1 MMPNAWQYRLFILSK
16 DGVLTYYDTEV
27 PENKDI
33 FESKERGRIDL
44 RAVKYELLTEATEG
58 APSPHTIIIAPDESE
73 KWKLCADTKED
84 HIRWWK
90 AIEKFSHE
98 HTETKA
104 AHLNIQS
111 DDDFDMASPRN
122 SRTRKSQILNSRSI
136 DPDVTA
142 VSNVA
147 TPLASTQ
154 GTSSFGAFPTSA
166 LPTTTS
172 TKPKSSSRKG
182 GLRVGKET
190 AMLSQEWIEW
200 ALVMVIVNLCLLGII
215 RTTAV
220 LDRVVY
226 VGVLNL
232 VVAHSL
238 YLRAHRCTSSVTSA
252 LAAASSTAAS
262 VVATT
267 STELTA
273 VATAAGAVVP
283 GLNTLTSLTS
293 AATTATG
300 TATDAVSAGRSLMS
314 QGKKPVAG
322 ILPAFAFL
330 PSSIYGFVIHLL
342 LSIWV
347 LLFLLSS
354 VYGFYSLFLSLYMG
368 FIIRP
373 FSLLINSLTIT
384 SF

>member
-1 MMPNAWQYRLFILSK
+1 M
-16 DGVLTYYDTEV
+16 
-27 PENKDI
+27 
-33 FESKERGRIDL
+33 
-44 RAVKYELLTEATEG
+44 
-58 APSPHTIIIAPDESE
+58 
-73 KWKLCADTKED
+73 
-84 HIRWWK
+84 
-90 AIEKFSHE
+90 
-98 HTETKA
+98 
-104 AHLNIQS
+104 NIQS

-136 DPDVTA
+136 DPDATA
-142 VSNVA
+142 VSNAA
-147 TPLASTQ
+147 TPLTSTQ

-166 LPTTTS
+166 PPTTTS
-172 TKPKSSSRKG
+172 TKPTPSSSGHRKG

-238 YLRAHRCTSSVTSA
+238 YLRAHRCTSSVASA
-252 LAAASSTAAS
+252 LAAAASTAAS

-267 STELTA
+267 STELT
-273 VATAAGAVVP
+273 TAATAVVP

-322 ILPAFAFL
+322 IYLAFVFI
-330 PSSIYGFVIHLL
+330 PSSI
-342 LSIWV
+342 
-347 LLFLLSS
+347 
-354 VYGFYSLFLSLYMG
+354 YGFYSLFLYLFMG
-368 FIIRP
+368 LLFCP
-373 FSLLINSLTIT
+373 FSLYGFYYSPLLSIDQLINDPILLTT
-384 SF
+384 TLLHFTALRRLHAGAGVHRAQAVP

>member
-1 MMPNAWQYRLFILSK
+1 
-16 DGVLTYYDTEV
+16 
-27 PENKDI
+27 
-33 FESKERGRIDL
+33 
-44 RAVKYELLTEATEG
+44 
-58 APSPHTIIIAPDESE
+58 
-73 KWKLCADTKED
+73 
-84 HIRWWK
+84 
-90 AIEKFSHE
+90 
-98 HTETKA
+98 
-104 AHLNIQS
+104 
-111 DDDFDMASPRN
+111 MASPRN

-136 DPDVTA
+136 DPDATA
-142 VSNVA
+142 VSNAA

-166 LPTTTS
+166 PPTTTS
-172 TKPKSSSRKG
+172 TKPTPSNSGHRKG

-238 YLRAHRCTSSVTSA
+238 YLRAHRCTSSVASA
-252 LAAASSTAAS
+252 LAAAASTAAS

-267 STELTA
+267 STELSA
-273 VATAAGAVVP
+273 AATAAGAVVP

-322 ILPAFAFL
+322 IYLAFVFI
-330 PSSIYGFVIHLL
+330 PSSI
-342 LSIWV
+342 
-347 LLFLLSS
+347 
-354 VYGFYSLFLSLYMG
+354 YGFYSLFLYLFMG
-368 FIIRP
+368 LLFCP
-373 FSLLINSLTIT
+373 FSLYGFYYSPLLSIDQLINDHILLTTTIQHFT
-384 SF
+384 ALRRLHAGAGVHRAQAVP